1 MSIGDTELT
10 DTKMEIISEQ
20 VQRQLIA
27 LSVLAANVSDK
38 SAFARKGAESVSF
51 PKGEDFTVNNRA
63 SGAAV
68 AEQLLSYTKDTM
80 LLDKRSSI
88 AWTVDP
94 NDEIESV
101 IAVNSDLIDRATKGH
116 AEDVDIKIA
125 AELEVVGV
133 ATATALAT
141 IDDTAI
147 RDMISELKRRHAN
160 HGNLRLA
167 ISPEQENDMFG
178 IAKFTANDTYGA
190 RVVANGQL
198 GLIYGVPVLVT
209 PTLIDGRYFMY
220 DMDGIAI
227 AFQKSTKLDSRKAP
241 ENGVGALLYVMENK
255 YGVKGLQL
263 GQQGVGAA
271 ESALVAKDDVA

>member
-1 MSIGDTELT
+1 MSIGDTELAL
-10 DTKMEIISEQ
+10 TKMEIISEQ

-27 LSVLAANVSDK
+27 ESILASQVSDK

-51 PKGEDFTVNNRA
+51 PKGEDFVVNNRA
-63 SGAAV
+63 SGAAAV
-68 AEQLLSYTKDTM
+68 EQLLSYTKDTM

-88 AWTVDP
+88 SWVVDP

-101 IAVNSDLIDRATKGH
+101 IAINADLIGRATRGH
-116 AEDVDIKIA
+116 AEDIDIKIV

-133 ATATALAT
+133 VTATAGAA
-141 IDDTAI
+141 IDDPAI
-147 RDMISELKRRHAN
+147 RDMISELKRRHARP
-160 HGNLRLA
+160 GNLRLA

-178 IAKFTANDTYGA
+178 IAKFTANDTYGSPIV
-190 RVVANGQL
+190 RNGQL
-198 GLIYGVPVLVT
+198 GTIYGVPVLVT
-209 PTLIDGRYFMY
+209 PTLADTQYFMY

-241 ENGVGALLYVMENK
+241 ENGVGAELFVMENK

-263 GQQGVGAA
+263 GQQGVGGTL
-271 ESALVAKDDVA
+271 SALVAKDATA